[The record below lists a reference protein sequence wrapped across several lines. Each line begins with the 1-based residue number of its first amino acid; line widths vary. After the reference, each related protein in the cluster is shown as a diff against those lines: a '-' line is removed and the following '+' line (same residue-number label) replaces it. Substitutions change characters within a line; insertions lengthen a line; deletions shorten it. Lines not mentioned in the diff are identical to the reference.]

1 MPRYL
6 FVTGKLAA
14 QSLASTLEKMSPDFE
29 YELAVLPISVA
40 ALMDTHFVAKHL
52 DSARGSDVVMIPGLC
67 KGDLSLIADKVGAQ
81 VVRGPKDLKD
91 IPAAFGQQRQLE
103 GYGEYRTKILAE
115 IVDAYQ
121 LSLDQILTRAEY
133 FRASGA
139 DIIDLGCP
147 VKGHFPN
154 VGEVVAALKARG
166 FAVSID
172 TFEAEDILQAD
183 RAGVDYLLSV
193 NSRNIELAPRLAC
206 KVVVIPDF
214 DQGLESLEH
223 NIAQLEAKQVPYII
237 DPILNPISFGFTE
250 SVTRF
255 YETRRR
261 HPQAEM
267 LMGVGNLTELTGADS
282 TGINAVMAGIIAE
295 LDINY
300 VLTTEVISWARGA
313 VRELDVARKL
323 MHYACT
329 TPCPAQASGRW
340 PAHGEGSA
348 ARALH
353 RRRAA
358 RHAGPGAGSKL
369 SHLYRRRQH
378 LRLQQQALHQE
389 HRSRGNLVAA
399 GRRRCLARVLPGPRA
414 AKGGAGR
421 APGQTVHAGNRT
433 ALGLPGRRRAKLAQL
448 MTRKPKD
455 RDFVETPEGLLF
467 CVVGYLHPP
476 DKYTAYLKY
485 SPAAEGRWQ
494 RQGTAYH
501 RELAY
506 YHAHQVGQ
514 TLDTLQAHYP
524 GYIHYCPVRDMTFSM
539 VPHDRVRTYYTS

>member
-14 QSLASTLEKMSPDFE
+14 RSLASTLEKMSPDFE

-52 DSARGSDVVMIPGLC
+52 DSARGSDVIMIPGLC

-172 TFEAEDILQAD
+172 TFEAENILQAD

-223 NIAQLEAKQVPYII
+223 NIAQLEAKHVPYII

-313 VRELDVARKL
+313 VRELDAARKL
-323 MHYACT
+323 MHYACQHHFLPKHLDDSLLT
-329 TPCPAQASGRW
+329 VKDPPYERYTEEELRAIQAQVRDRNFRIFTDDDNIYVFNNKLFIKSTDLAEIWSQLGVEDASHAFYLGR
-340 PAHGEGSA
+340 ELQKA
-348 ARALH
+348 ALAVRLGK
-353 RRRAA
+353 R
-358 RHAGPGAGSKL
+358 
-369 SHLYRRRQH
+369 YTQETE
-378 LRLQQQALHQE
+378 LRW
-389 HRSRGNLVAA
+389 
-399 GRRRCLARVLPGPRA
+399 
-414 AKGGAGR
+414 
-421 APGQTVHAGNRT
+421 
-433 ALGLPGRRRAKLAQL
+433 
-448 MTRKPKD
+448 
-455 RDFVETPEGLLF
+455 
-467 CVVGYLHPP
+467 GYLGGGEQNWH
-476 DKYTAYLKY
+476 
-485 SPAAEGRWQ
+485 S
-494 RQGTAYH
+494 
-501 RELAY
+501 
-506 YHAHQVGQ
+506 
-514 TLDTLQAHYP
+514 
-524 GYIHYCPVRDMTFSM
+524 S
-539 VPHDRVRTYYTS
+539 